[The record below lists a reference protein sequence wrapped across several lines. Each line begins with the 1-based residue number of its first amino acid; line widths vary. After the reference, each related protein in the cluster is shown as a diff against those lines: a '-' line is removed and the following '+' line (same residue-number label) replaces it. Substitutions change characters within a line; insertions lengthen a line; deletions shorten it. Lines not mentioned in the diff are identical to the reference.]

1 MCWDVE
7 CSTVLAARLTEQLH
21 QAKLGPQTHG
31 KMGPQTLPYPD
42 GFSYTECKIGWMRK
56 LDNIESSDRGHW
68 PPSKIDKEEN
78 GMSPLE
84 VIAVLGFLY
93 CFFMV
98 GMAKALRV

>member
-1 MCWDVE
+1 M
-7 CSTVLAARLTEQLH
+7 LAAHLAEQIR

-42 GFSYTECKIGWMRK
+42 VISYSVCKIGWMRK
-56 LDNIESSDRGHW
+56 LDNTESSDWGHL
-68 PPSKIDKEEN
+68 PPGKIDKEEN
-78 GMSPLE
+78 EMSPLE

-98 GMAKALRV
+98 GMVKALRV